1 MTPARAVT
9 VGRML
14 CGLLAALALE
24 PAAAADDAAQIE
36 LGRKL
41 FMQGAVPSC
50 TVCHTLKDAGSQG
63 AVGPVLD
70 ELKPDAQRVATALR
84 NGVGAMP
91 SFKATLSEEQIEALA
106 RYVSVATGAAK

>member
-1 MTPARAVT
+1 MLHFRWRRAAVLLLMALATPAMAEPEDAQWAA
-9 VGRML
+9 GR
-14 CGLLAALALE
+14 LL
-24 PAAAADDAAQIE
+24 
-36 LGRKL
+36 
-41 FMQGAVPSC
+41 FTQGASPSC

-91 SFKATLSEEQIEALA
+91 SYRTLLSEAQIQALA
-106 RYVSVATGAAK
+106 VYVSRAAAKP